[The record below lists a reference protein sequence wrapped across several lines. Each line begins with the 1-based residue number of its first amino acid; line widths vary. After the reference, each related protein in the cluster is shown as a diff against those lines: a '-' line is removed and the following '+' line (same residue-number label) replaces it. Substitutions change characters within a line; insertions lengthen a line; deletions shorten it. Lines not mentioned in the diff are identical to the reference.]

1 VPITSTEELAADPAV
16 AMLWH
21 LLDEAAHT
29 PADQLP
35 ELIAGAAA
43 HCGLDATVHLV
54 DHDLAVLRP
63 FLPRGAAPSP
73 RSPSTARA
81 AWQALTTGQMT
92 TDGHGFGS
100 DQPARVTT
108 CLPLVLGS
116 QPLGVL
122 ELSPRPGHQG
132 QTATSEEAPLRRL
145 ATAVA
150 QLIGLKAQVGD
161 TIPRLQGAHMR
172 SVRAEIIW
180 TLLPPLQYQCPGLE
194 LAGLVSPFYDSAG
207 DAFDYAVDDGVA
219 RFLVVDA
226 SGHDLRSGMIC
237 TLTVS
242 AYRKSRRAGDGLARI
257 VATLDEVLSARAP
270 RDAFVAGAL
279 GELDLRTGLLT
290 YANAGQLAPFVL
302 RRGQVVHCLD
312 QGRLPA
318 LGLAGSLGI
327 GIPSTPLPTVQLEP
341 GDWVVYY
348 TDGITESRSTD
359 GTFFSVEW
367 MVAELADAAAEGAS
381 LAQATR
387 RLVKVVGD
395 HQREG
400 LGDDATVLLLRWT
413 GPIDDAVR
421 PD

>member
-1 VPITSTEELAADPAV
+1 VPRTSTDELAADPAV

-21 LLDEAAHT
+21 LLDGAART

-35 ELIAGAAA
+35 ELIGGAAE
-43 HCGLDATVHLV
+43 HLGLKATVHLV

-63 FLPRGAAPSP
+63 FLPRGATPAPH
-73 RSPSTARA
+73 SPSTASA
-81 AWQALTTGQMT
+81 AWQALTTGRMT
-92 TDGHGFGS
+92 TNDHRPGS
-100 DQPARVTT
+100 EDPRRTT

-122 ELSPRPGHQG
+122 ELSPLPGRDVPP
-132 QTATSEEAPLRRL
+132 AAREEAALRRL

-150 QLIGLKAQVGD
+150 QLIGLSAQVGD
-161 TIPRLQGAHMR
+161 TIARLQGAHMR

-237 TLTVS
+237 TLAVS

-302 RRGQVVHCLD
+302 RNGQVVHCLD

-327 GIPSTPLPTVQLEP
+327 STPTTALPAVQLEP

-367 MVAELADAAAEGAS
+367 MVAELAAAAVEGNS

-413 GPIDDAVR
+413 GPIDDAAR
-421 PD
+421 PG